1 LSFGVSQEP
10 KNMTDLSAIQ
20 AILFDT
26 EGVIY
31 HRPRQ
36 DRYLRA
42 FLEQHDLKP
51 RHPSVLERALRAA
64 RFDVLTGRISVET
77 YFDAVLRTHGVCDSQ
92 WLEEGRAALFQDAA
106 DIELYPGVI
115 ETLTRLQSA
124 GLRLGAVVDSP
135 YTAGEEIAWLA
146 VRQLSPGVW
155 SVFVVSSAVGVTKT
169 EPLIFEQA
177 LSQLD
182 LTPYAAAFVGHSS
195 AEFACAASLGMQTIA
210 FLPDDPAVETD
221 YTISAIYGLED
232 LFLAR

>member
-1 LSFGVSQEP
+1 
-10 KNMTDLSAIQ
+10 MTEYSAIQ

-36 DRYLRA
+36 DRHLTA
-42 FLEQHDLKP
+42 FLEQHGLKP
-51 RHPSVLERALRAA
+51 RHPSILERALRAA
-64 RFDVLTGRISVET
+64 RFDVLTGRISAEM
-77 YFDAVLRTHGVCDSQ
+77 YFDAVLRTHGISDPE
-92 WLEEGRAALFQDAA
+92 WLEEGRAALFRDAA

-115 ETLTRLQSA
+115 ETLTRLQAS

-146 VRQLSPGVW
+146 ARNLSPGLW
-155 SVFVVSSAVGVTKT
+155 SVFVVSSAVGATKT

-177 LSQLD
+177 LRQLD
-182 LTPYAAAFVGHSS
+182 LMPRWVVFVGHDS
-195 AEFACAASLGMQTIA
+195 AEFGCAASLGIRTIA

-221 YTISAIYGLED
+221 YTISAIYGLEE
-232 LFLAR
+232 LFGN